1 MRVVFRRERGDFLV
15 QSLEFRV
22 MRVVFRRARGNKSFG
37 GHKQRRVRDN
47 KSFGGDK
54 QRRNGGAFSG
64 LGGGV
69 LMIGWGWLKW
79 GFLFAFYSCYC
90 LKILFY
96 YSFIVYF

>member
-1 MRVVFRRERGDFLV
+1 MRD
-15 QSLEFRV
+15 
-22 MRVVFRRARGNKSFG
+22 NKSFG